1 MNRES
6 GYSTNSRGNINF
18 RNMIDKN
25 SEAGQPNLKE
35 DFKKTEYRNIYWI
48 NKGFPHLA
56 HTAASLN
63 IEHFN

>member
-1 MNRES
+1 
-6 GYSTNSRGNINF
+6 
-18 RNMIDKN
+18 MIDKN

-35 DFKKTEYRNIYWI
+35 DFKKTEYRNMYWI
-48 NKGFPHLA
+48 NKGFPPLA